1 MKILTKDGKYQ
12 KVSND
17 WIAHDKVTKL
27 GWKYS
32 SRAEWKKNIRD
43 SRKIEKELIDALA
56 KKGKEAIAEVLS
68 KPKKNKNSRWI

>member
-27 GWKYS
+27 GWSYS
-32 SRAEWKKNIRD
+32 TRAAWKKDVRD
-43 SRKIEKELIDALA
+43 A
-56 KKGKEAIAEVLS
+56 KKTETVEKPVKE
-68 KPKKNKNSRWI
+68 KKNKQK